1 MKDMFNGIVEE
12 LGQVKRIF
20 RRGNISILEVK
31 AEITLQDIRIGD
43 SIAVNGTCLTVIKK
57 ATQILSFEVMRETLK
72 VTNLGLL
79 KIGDK
84 VNLERSL
91 KLGDRISGHLVSGHI
106 DYIGTIRKKNYLNG
120 NLCLEITVP
129 SDYTGY
135 LSEKGSVAVD
145 GISLTVVNKRS
156 NTFTVYIIPHTF
168 KNTTLG
174 FKGPSHKVNIE
185 LDALAKYSKNS
196 TSRCQ
201 LM

>member
-1 MKDMFNGIVEE
+1 MFNGIVEE
-12 LGQVKRIF
+12 LGQVKKIS
-20 RRGNISILEVK
+20 RRGNISILEVG
-31 AEITLQDIRIGD
+31 AAGLVQDIKIGD
-43 SIAVNGTCLTVIKK
+43 SIAVNGTCITVIKK
-57 ATQILSFEVMRETLK
+57 AGEILSFEVMPETLK

-79 KIGDK
+79 RIGDK

-91 KLGDRISGHLVSGHI
+91 KLGDRISGHFVSGHV

-129 SDYTGY
+129 PDYTSY
-135 LSEKGSVAVD
+135 LSKKGSVAVD
-145 GISLTVVNKRS
+145 GISLTVVNKRP

-168 KNTTLG
+168 ENTTLG

-185 LDALAKYSKNS
+185 LDILAKYSKNS
-196 TSRCQ
+196 SSRCQ